1 MQKVNDPAVRHTSSG
16 ALIRRFLPYLAKYKK
31 TLFID
36 LFCAAMTTLCDII
49 LPKIMSTITNSA
61 MGVGITLTAGIV
73 LKLAALYFVLRIID
87 GAASYYMSSIG
98 HIMGVHIET
107 DMRRDA
113 FDHLLQLDHTYYNN
127 TKVGTIMGRITN
139 DLFDV
144 TEFAHHCPEEFFI
157 AFIKILASFIILCR
171 ASIPLTL
178 AVFACVPLMGVV
190 SVKLNQK
197 LRARFRQQRVQIG
210 ELNATI
216 EDSLLGQGVVKAF
229 AAEDQERKKFAQ
241 GNKDFE
247 QIKTLGYY
255 AMGAFNTST
264 RLFDGLMYLVVI
276 LAGGLSLVYGKI
288 TAGDLVAY
296 MLYVTTL
303 IATIR
308 RIVEFAEQFQRGMT
322 GIERFAEIMDTPV
335 AIKDAPDAVP
345 LQPGPG
351 EIRFEKVCFEY
362 PDDHNKVLHDV
373 SLDIRA
379 GERLALVGASGG
391 GKTTL
396 CNLIPRFYDVT
407 GGRVTVDGIDVR
419 EMPQAQLHDL
429 LGYVPQK
436 GVLFSGTI
444 DSNLKFGGENI
455 TDADVRT
462 AARIAQ
468 AEEFIS
474 AKPEGYESPIAQ
486 GGTNVSG
493 GQKQRLSIAR
503 AIAKHPKIYL
513 FDDSFSAL
521 DYKTDVALRRA
532 LKAET
537 GDATVIIVAQRIS
550 TVLHANQI
558 LVLEDGRIVGKG
570 THAQLME
577 SCPAYQEIARSQ
589 LSNKELDLK
598 GGEA

>member
-1 MQKVNDPAVRHTSSG
+1 MAKQNIKDPGAHHNSSG
-16 ALIRRFLPYLAKYKK
+16 ALIRRFLPYLAKHKAV
-31 TLFID
+31 LFLD
-36 LFCAAMTTLCDII
+36 LFCAALTTLCDIF

-61 MGVGITLTAGIV
+61 MGVGITLTTGIV
-73 LKLAALYFVLRIID
+73 LKLAGIYFVLRIID
-87 GAASYYMSSIG
+87 GAAQYFMSGIG

-113 FDHLLQLDHTYYNN
+113 FDHLLLLDHTYYNN

-157 AFIKILASFIILCR
+157 AFIKILASFIILCQ

-190 SVKLNQK
+190 SVYLNGR

-229 AAEDQERKKFAQ
+229 AAEEQERVKFEQ

-247 QIKTLGYY
+247 HIKTLGYY
-255 AMGAFNTST
+255 AMAAFNTST

-276 LAGGLSLVYGKI
+276 LAGGLSLVNGKI

-335 AIKDAPDAVP
+335 PIHDAPDAKP

-351 EIRFEKVCFEY
+351 AHQGGQHGKGGAGGAWDGQAGANGQV
-362 PDDHNKVLHDV
+362 DQDHKDLGKHRVHPACQLFQTLGPGH
-373 SLDIRA
+373 SHH
-379 GERLALVGASGG
+379 SGNG
-391 GKTTL
+391 QPHGT
-396 CNLIPRFYDVT
+396 
-407 GGRVTVDGIDVR
+407 DG
-419 EMPQAQLHDL
+419 QAQKSRPEMDAC
-429 LGYVPQK
+429 LGSQ
-436 GVLFSGTI
+436 
-444 DSNLKFGGENI
+444 
-455 TDADVRT
+455 VRRKDQV
-462 AARIAQ
+462 A
-468 AEEFIS
+468 S
-474 AKPEGYESPIAQ
+474 PEKHG
-486 GGTNVSG
+486 
-493 GQKQRLSIAR
+493 KQREA
-503 AIAKHPKIYL
+503 
-513 FDDSFSAL
+513 D
-521 DYKTDVALRRA
+521 
-532 LKAET
+532 E
-537 GDATVIIVAQRIS
+537 Q
-550 TVLHANQI
+550 
-558 LVLEDGRIVGKG
+558 
-570 THAQLME
+570 
-577 SCPAYQEIARSQ
+577 Q
-589 LSNKELDLK
+589 LS
-598 GGEA
+598 AR